1 MPQCRGASPNPGA
14 PIPNVGA
21 PSPNLGGASPS
32 SGATSAKVVAP
43 FSDAEARSSHVGE
56 HSFTVEGLT
65 VINALVCLYLRA
77 AGFTSFGFYHVM
89 AQARIPVPNA
99 TDPLG
104 TLTLTAAVAKGIA
117 TKGPDS
123 LIVGELAAEVKAV
136 AAKIPAA
143 LAAHDEAKQLQ
154 LRLEKLYEQRDAVV
168 AECVP
173 LNQRGSK
180 ALQGNL
186 GKTRLREMGDYGYT
200 VDDSAKAPKA

>member
-1 MPQCRGASPNPGA
+1 
-14 PIPNVGA
+14 
-21 PSPNLGGASPS
+21 
-32 SGATSAKVVAP
+32 
-43 FSDAEARSSHVGE
+43 
-56 HSFTVEGLT
+56 
-65 VINALVCLYLRA
+65 
-77 AGFTSFGFYHVM
+77 M

-104 TLTLTAAVAKGIA
+104 TLTLTAAVAKGI
-117 TKGPDS
+117 TEKGKDS
-123 LIVGELAAEVKAV
+123 LIVGELAAEVQAA

-143 LAAHDEAKQLQ
+143 LAAHEEAKQLK

-186 GKTRLREMGDYGYT
+186 GKARLREMGDYGFT
-200 VDDSAKAPKA
+200 VNDSPRPAQPA